1 MDKTFFDKVCIKFKH
16 NYEKIFEH
24 IYPAKNS
31 SGFTERNLSV
41 NFAEAYE
48 KTAMQLNQNCIT
60 WYEFQFGEKNNQH
73 YDAVVVNI
81 TTKEILVI
89 EAKRFN
95 DLPKKIY
102 STVNDIHR
110 INNFPA
116 EILNENSCRI
126 TDFNLYKIYG
136 VFLADIWTAGT
147 SSPKLKKLIKAQ
159 YLSQNFINTNN
170 RIQKFINEHWS
181 DEEKFDL
188 NNLDIIYNV
197 QGFDD
202 CLALNHPMIC
212 NHYYLLSMTW
222 EVSI

>member
-181 DEEKFDL
+181 D
-188 NNLDIIYNV
+188 
-197 QGFDD
+197 
-202 CLALNHPMIC
+202 
-212 NHYYLLSMTW
+212 
-222 EVSI
+222 